1 MIFAV
6 PTDSKSF
13 DLIRVYLTFNR
24 FAMIHETSLGQSY
37 ISIFPQYLCNWSQVL
52 LEGTCKR
59 NLTKRLDIH
68 FLNCQQ
74 YVIQVENENI
84 MCWYVAIRKIIGRTN
99 LMALCIVLAIIIH
112 HSIIIKLGLRGTN
125 INK

>member
-1 MIFAV
+1 
-6 PTDSKSF
+6 
-13 DLIRVYLTFNR
+13 
-24 FAMIHETSLGQSY
+24 MIHETSLGQSY

-84 MCWYVAIRKIIGRTN
+84 ICWYVAIGKTIGRTN
-99 LMALCIVLAIIIH
+99 LMALCIVIAIIIH
-112 HSIIIKLGLRGTN
+112 HSIIIKLGLRRTN
-125 INK
+125 INS